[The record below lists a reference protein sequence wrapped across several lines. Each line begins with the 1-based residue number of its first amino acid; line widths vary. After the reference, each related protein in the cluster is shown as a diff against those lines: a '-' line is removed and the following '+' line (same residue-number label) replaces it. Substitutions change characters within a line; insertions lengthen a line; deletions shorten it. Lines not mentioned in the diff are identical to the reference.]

1 MLKKLILSALILMTA
16 VLVFASGFSLAK
28 QIDLEAVIDN
38 TSVSGRFDVYH
49 WWTAGGE
56 REAIDT
62 AIAVFEERY
71 PNLKVVSNAV
81 PGGAGGAMVMKV
93 QVLALT
99 GNSPESFQAH
109 PGLEIE
115 PYYDAD
121 MLLDL
126 TDLWHYA
133 DLDNRILPSIAQFS
147 QFEGRYFLIPIGI
160 HKTNMVW
167 YNIHMFKEYGVEPP
181 EEPVTWEAFIALCEE
196 LSQKLPKGKYPLDL
210 GDRRGWPATHTFET
224 LMIGTDPQIYEDFI
238 NGKATVEQVELVL
251 ERFSEFMKY
260 VAPDHSARL
269 WYESAGRL
277 VAGDYAMY
285 LQGSWMQAYFTSLGW
300 EYGVDYGAFSAPG
313 TSDYFG
319 VSIDGFVV
327 PASSRGVENGV
338 RWAYMITDPKLQ
350 IEFSKAK
357 ESISPYSDTPPDIYD
372 ELSYLFYQQLHDE
385 NIKIY
390 PSCAHG
396 TALPWMATTDLHSRI
411 SDFATTSN
419 PDVTRYARLITQSL
433 KEAGV
438 RGHWEIK

>member
-1 MLKKLILSALILMTA
+1 MLKKLALRLIILFAA
-16 VLVFASGFSLAK
+16 VLVFANGFSLAK
-28 QIDLEAVIDN
+28 TLDLEGVINN
-38 TSVSGRFDVYH
+38 TSTSGRFDVYH

-133 DLDNRILPSIAQFS
+133 DLNNRILPSIAQFS
-147 QFEGRYFLIPIGI
+147 QFENRYFLIPIGI
-160 HKTNMVW
+160 HKTNVVW

-224 LMIGTDPQIYEDFI
+224 LMIGIDPQIYEDFI
-238 NGKATVEQVELVL
+238 NGKATLEQVELVL

-313 TSDYFG
+313 TSGYFG

-338 RWAYMITDPKLQ
+338 RWAYMITDPELQ

-357 ESISPYSDTPPDIYD
+357 ESISPYSDTPPEIYN

>member
-38 TSVSGRFDVYH
+38 TSVSGRFDVYP

-181 EEPVTWEAFIALCEE
+181 EEPVTWEASIALCEE

>member
-1 MLKKLILSALILMTA
+1 MLKKLALRLIILFAA
-16 VLVFASGFSLAK
+16 VLVFANGFSLAK
-28 QIDLEAVIDN
+28 TLDLEGVINN
-38 TSVSGRFDVYH
+38 TSTSGRFDVYH

-238 NGKATVEQVELVL
+238 NGKATLEQVELVL

-313 TSDYFG
+313 TSGYFG

-338 RWAYMITDPKLQ
+338 RWAYMITDPELQ

-357 ESISPYSDTPPDIYD
+357 ESISPYSDTPPEIYN

-438 RGHWEIK
+438 RGNWKLK

>member
-1 MLKKLILSALILMTA
+1 
-16 VLVFASGFSLAK
+16 
-28 QIDLEAVIDN
+28 
-38 TSVSGRFDVYH
+38 
-49 WWTAGGE
+49 
-56 REAIDT
+56 
-62 AIAVFEERY
+62 
-71 PNLKVVSNAV
+71 
-81 PGGAGGAMVMKV
+81 
-93 QVLALT
+93 
-99 GNSPESFQAH
+99 
-109 PGLEIE
+109 
-115 PYYDAD
+115 
-121 MLLDL
+121 
-126 TDLWHYA
+126 
-133 DLDNRILPSIAQFS
+133 
-147 QFEGRYFLIPIGI
+147 
-160 HKTNMVW
+160 
-167 YNIHMFKEYGVEPP
+167 
-181 EEPVTWEAFIALCEE
+181 
-196 LSQKLPKGKYPLDL
+196 
-210 GDRRGWPATHTFET
+210 
-224 LMIGTDPQIYEDFI
+224 MIGTDPQIYEDFI

-313 TSDYFG
+313 TSDYFR

-327 PASSRGVENGV
+327 PARSRGVENGV